1 MRSKVELLLMK
12 GPELGAKLLS
22 VFTLSRTDQKVTS
35 QELLITDLN
44 LTRHRFK
51 QRLVMEPL
59 PPKNA
64 SLMTG
69 ARPFTVDWEE
79 ASSSSRPAS
88 SSVMKPLIG
97 LIIGITTQSDNKM
110 LISTEFNWIPDL
122 NGMSENSKDRL
133 GLWFYFWKLCM
144 LQFTTVHLIKSQS
157 SPSLQTISKPM
168 WPVSLVQSGFLLSDF
183 WITATCCVVLC
194 CVVLCCVVLMTVGH
208 KNDDSRGWGVC
219 SCSSSLNIFPSATRQ
234 IPALSDCSQ
243 CLSKQA
249 LCCELKTETPC
260 QDEKWRPQR
269 DIHTQPAGG
278 WSLQGQM
285 WAGNITA
292 NSKYNYISTY
302 WHFHKLWKILNWV
315 WPSRQ
320 MVGDV

>member
-194 CVVLCCVVLMTVGH
+194 CVVLCCAH
-208 KNDDSRGWGVC
+208 DSRTQEWWLTWMRC
-219 SCSSSLNIFPSATRQ
+219 LQLQLFTQHISF
-234 IPALSDCSQ
+234 SD
-243 CLSKQA
+243 
-249 LCCELKTETPC
+249 
-260 QDEKWRPQR
+260 
-269 DIHTQPAGG
+269 
-278 WSLQGQM
+278 
-285 WAGNITA
+285 
-292 NSKYNYISTY
+292 
-302 WHFHKLWKILNWV
+302 
-315 WPSRQ
+315 
-320 MVGDV
+320 